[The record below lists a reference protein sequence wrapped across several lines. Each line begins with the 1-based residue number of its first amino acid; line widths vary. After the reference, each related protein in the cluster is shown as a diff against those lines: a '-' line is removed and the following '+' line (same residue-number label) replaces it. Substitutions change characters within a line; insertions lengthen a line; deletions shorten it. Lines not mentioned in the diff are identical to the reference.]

1 MPLTPD
7 NREETFLKGIV
18 DGETTLTPNN
28 RKEHWY
34 KAIIDGSTDLTPNKR
49 SEYWYKEIMESRG
62 GGGGGSSD
70 WTTAEVTITA
80 RIDMDANFICF
91 FDADEFYEG
100 SPAMVVDSYY
110 FEANTPT
117 TLKVPM
123 YKGKCLQTMSFPPD
137 IYEYTG
143 GVELSMEHGGLL
155 ITGDGTISPK

>member
-62 GGGGGSSD
+62 GGGGSSD
-70 WTTAEVTITA
+70 WTTAEVTITVGSENEY
-80 RIDMDANFICF
+80 NFTCF
-91 FDADEFYEG
+91 FDANEYYEG
-100 SPAMVVDSYY
+100 SPAMVLSTVYL
-110 FEANTPT
+110 EETPT
-117 TLKVPM
+117 TVKVPL
-123 YKGKCLQTMSFPPD
+123 YKGKCLQTISFPPD

-143 GVELSMEHGGLL
+143 GVELSMEFGGLL